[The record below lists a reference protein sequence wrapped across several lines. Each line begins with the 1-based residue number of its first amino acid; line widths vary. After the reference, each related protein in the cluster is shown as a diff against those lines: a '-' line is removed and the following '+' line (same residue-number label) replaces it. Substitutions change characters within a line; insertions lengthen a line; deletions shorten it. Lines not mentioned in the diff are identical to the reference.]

1 MNELTKFQI
10 FLEQL
15 KGDAIKMLPVISIKI
30 LWLIFIGF
38 IFKPVINGVIN
49 CAKILLEKNKV
60 DPLLKSFI
68 ISFLNVLLYVLFF
81 FLIIGGLGIQAT
93 SFVTILGTAGIA
105 VGLALQGS
113 LSNLAGGVLI
123 LFFKPFSKGDLI
135 VTSSGTGTV
144 ESIYILYTVIVTL
157 EGFKITIPNSMLS
170 NAAVTNMSNNP
181 ERLLDTI
188 ISVGYESDL
197 ELVKSVIREI
207 LDNNKNIIHEK
218 DYTIRLKTH
227 NASSLDFVVR
237 AWVKKENYW
246 NAYFDFMEQ
255 IVVEFR
261 KHNIEIPFNKLDV
274 YQK

>member
-1 MNELTKFQI
+1 MDELTKFQI

-15 KGDAIKMLPVISIKI
+15 KGDALKLLPIISVKI
-30 LWLIFIGF
+30 IWILFILF
-38 IFKPVINGVIN
+38 IFKPVTNGIINFT
-49 CAKILLEKNKV
+49 KLLLEKNKV

-81 FLIIGGLGIQAT
+81 FLIIGGIGIQAT

-157 EGFKITIPNSMLS
+157 EGFRITIPNSMLS

-197 ELVKSVIREI
+197 DLVKTVIRGI
-207 LDNNKNIIHEK
+207 LDKNKNILHEK

-227 NASSLDFVVR
+227 NSSSLDFVVR

-246 NAYFDFMEQ
+246 NVYFDFMEQ
-255 IVVEFR
+255 VVIEFR
-261 KHNIEIPFNKLDV
+261 KHNIEIPFNKLDI

>member
-15 KGDAIKMLPVISIKI
+15 KGDAIKLLPVISIKI

-49 CAKILLEKNKV
+49 FAKILLEKNKV

-157 EGFKITIPNSMLS
+157 EGFRITIPNSMLS

-197 ELVKSVIREI
+197 ELVKSVIKGI
-207 LDNNKNIIHEK
+207 LDNNKNILHEK

-246 NAYFDFMEQ
+246 NVYFDFMEQ
-255 IVVEFR
+255 IVLEFR

>member
-15 KGDAIKMLPVISIKI
+15 KGDAIKLLPVISIKI

-38 IFKPVINGVIN
+38 VFKPVINGVIN
-49 CAKILLEKNKV
+49 FAKILLEKNKV

-157 EGFKITIPNSMLS
+157 EGFRITIPNSMLS

-197 ELVKSVIREI
+197 ELVKSVIKDI
-207 LDNNKNIIHEK
+207 LDNNKNILHEK

-246 NAYFDFMEQ
+246 NVYFDFMEQ
-255 IVVEFR
+255 IVLEFR

>member
-1 MNELTKFQI
+1 MDELTKFQI
-10 FLEQL
+10 FLDQV
-15 KGDAIKMLPVISIKI
+15 KGDAIKLLPVITIKI
-30 LWLIFIGF
+30 LWIVFICF
-38 IFKPVINGVIN
+38 IFKPVTNGVIN
-49 CAKILLEKNKV
+49 FAKILLEKNKV

-68 ISFLNVLLYVLFF
+68 ISFLNVLIYVLFF
-81 FLIIGGLGIQAT
+81 FLVIGGLGIQAT

-157 EGFKITIPNSMLS
+157 EGFRITIPNSMLS

-197 ELVKSVIREI
+197 ELVKNVIRGI
-207 LDNNKNIIHEK
+207 LDNNKNILHEK

>member
-1 MNELTKFQI
+1 MDELTKFQI
-10 FLEQL
+10 FLDQV
-15 KGDAIKMLPVISIKI
+15 KGDAIKLLPVITIKI
-30 LWLIFIGF
+30 LWIVFICF
-38 IFKPVINGVIN
+38 IFKPVTNGVIN
-49 CAKILLEKNKV
+49 FAKILLEKNKV

-68 ISFLNVLLYVLFF
+68 ISFLNVLIYVLFF
-81 FLIIGGLGIQAT
+81 FLVIGGLGIQAT

-157 EGFKITIPNSMLS
+157 EGFRITIPNSMLS

-197 ELVKSVIREI
+197 ELVKNVIRDI
-207 LDNNKNIIHEK
+207 LDNNKNILHEK

>member
-49 CAKILLEKNKV
+49 FAKILLEKNKV

-81 FLIIGGLGIQAT
+81 FLVIGGLGIQAT

-157 EGFKITIPNSMLS
+157 EGFRITIPNSMLS

-197 ELVKSVIREI
+197 ELVKTVIRSI
-207 LDNNKNIIHEK
+207 LDNNKNILHEK

-255 IVVEFR
+255 IVLEFR

>member
-49 CAKILLEKNKV
+49 FAKILLEKNKV

-81 FLIIGGLGIQAT
+81 FLVIGGLGIQAT

-157 EGFKITIPNSMLS
+157 EGFRITIPNSMLS

-197 ELVKSVIREI
+197 ELVKTVIRGI
-207 LDNNKNIIHEK
+207 LDNNKNILHEK

-255 IVVEFR
+255 IVLEFR

>member
-197 ELVKSVIREI
+197 ELVKSVIRGI